1 MRATVGGR
9 GNVALWPDPVVH
21 FPLGLRA
28 YAEAPLTA
36 PESRD
41 GRVAGGKTFRWL
53 VVPDSAGTAMLPE
66 VRYSYYDVARRA
78 YGLARGAPRPLVI
91 APRDHPRAARPL
103 PPPENAAAHPPRHP

>member
-1 MRATVGGR
+1 MRAAVRGR
-9 GNVALWPDPVVH
+9 GKVALWPGPVVQ
-21 FPLGLRA
+21 FRLGLRA

-66 VRYSYYDVARRA
+66 VRYSYYDVARGA
-78 YGLARGAPRPLVI
+78 YGLARVAPRPLGL
-91 APRDHPRAARPL
+91 APGGAPTAAQRLRPI
-103 PPPENAAAHPPRHP
+103 